1 LHLKSNEQRIIKSGL
16 WLYSSQTIKLLSILI
31 IYPLII
37 FTHDEYS
44 LGVWIGTIALVSFIH
59 LSDLG
64 FHLPW
69 INLLSERRI
78 NNSKNFIEVLYS
90 GLALFF
96 LIILFATIIFLIF
109 GTRIYDYL
117 YSEATDPRLFSIL
130 VLANAFLF
138 MTKII
143 RSVYRSFL
151 ETPKAVKFE
160 AISDCLIFFVSLIA
174 LYFFSSSLLTLS
186 ILYFACSIAM
196 FFLAAFTLFKDPR
209 VAGAR
214 LKAIKLKDIFKEL
227 SKNASRNF
235 LSILSNSLNTNL
247 PLIIVT
253 SLLGAIPAAIIS
265 GARTISN
272 IPRQVNSVFHT
283 SSVPEFNALN
293 ATNDIKGIIQLFS
306 KILKFTVFSNII
318 ISLILIVFGPY
329 FLNLWLGFDIEEA
342 KPLFFVFAIWSL
354 IEGVKM
360 VSHESL
366 IGANRFNVVSLSDI
380 SATIISILLL
390 YSLIEHAGIIA
401 VPLAMLISTGIIGA
415 PMLLAYQA
423 RLMNSMNFNKTILSY
438 FLITLIAISLQSL
451 VFFNIYT

>member
-1 LHLKSNEQRIIKSGL
+1 
-16 WLYSSQTIKLLSILI
+16 
-31 IYPLII
+31 
-37 FTHDEYS
+37 
-44 LGVWIGTIALVSFIH
+44 
-59 LSDLG
+59 
-64 FHLPW
+64 
-69 INLLSERRI
+69 
-78 NNSKNFIEVLYS
+78 
-90 GLALFF
+90 
-96 LIILFATIIFLIF
+96 
-109 GTRIYDYL
+109 
-117 YSEATDPRLFSIL
+117 
-130 VLANAFLF
+130 
-138 MTKII
+138 
-143 RSVYRSFL
+143 
-151 ETPKAVKFE
+151 
-160 AISDCLIFFVSLIA
+160 
-174 LYFFSSSLLTLS
+174 
-186 ILYFACSIAM
+186 
-196 FFLAAFTLFKDPR
+196 
-209 VAGAR
+209 
-214 LKAIKLKDIFKEL
+214 
-227 SKNASRNF
+227 
-235 LSILSNSLNTNL
+235 
-247 PLIIVT
+247 
-253 SLLGAIPAAIIS
+253 LGAIPAAIIS